1 MLRSDRADTL
11 GRIGGQPEPKRRNL
25 PGRAVAILTSHN
37 GEEDMSQMDRKTLL
51 ERAGMGAGALTLPA
65 LFGAEAA
72 FAGPPNGQRI
82 YLLVAFSQAPPVPGG
97 PANPR
102 LLVVCSGN
110 FKPDA
115 GQIRG
120 GGSWTLLNWNGT
132 PGTATLIDWG
142 LWQPSELVNY
152 QSFTP
157 AVGATQ
163 ASIIDMLADFEGL
176 ANNAAMKLICN
187 IGPAGILTG
196 QPEGY
201 KATIP
206 GYGEFVPI
214 GLGLSHTSI
223 EGMHLSAG

>member
-1 MLRSDRADTL
+1 
-11 GRIGGQPEPKRRNL
+11 
-25 PGRAVAILTSHN
+25 
-37 GEEDMSQMDRKTLL
+37 MSQMDRKTLL
-51 ERAGMGAGALTLPA
+51 ERAGIGAGALAVPA
-65 LFGAEAA
+65 LLGAEAA
-72 FAGPPNGQRI
+72 FAGPANGHRI
-82 YLLVAFSQAPPVPGG
+82 YALVAFSQAPVQG
-97 PANPR
+97 AVTPR
-102 LLVVCSGN
+102 LLVVCCGN

-132 PGTATLIDWG
+132 PGTAVLIDWG
-142 LWQPSELVNY
+142 LWKPTELVNY

-157 AVGATQ
+157 PVGATQ
-163 ASIIDMLADFEGL
+163 ASIVDMLADFEGL
-176 ANNAAMKLICN
+176 ANNAPMKLICN
-187 IGPAGILTG
+187 IGPSGILTG

-214 GLGLSHTSI
+214 AGTLGLSHTSI